1 MADLTGEVI
10 DGRYQLT
17 RIVDAGGMAT
27 IYAALDLRLDREVA
41 VKIMHPHLAN
51 DENYVSRFIREAKA
65 AAALS
70 HPNIVSIQDQ
80 GWNQGGTP
88 CVFIVMELVDGST
101 FRTHLDHQGR
111 IELAPLLQIMMPVL
125 SALSAAHRLGIVHRD
140 IKPENILIARDG
152 RVKIADFGLAR
163 GSLIGETMTAESSVV
178 LGSVSYLAPE
188 QVQRGVTD
196 ARSDVYSAAIVI
208 FEALTGER
216 PFMGD
221 DPVQVALKHVKER
234 VPRLSQL
241 LVGIDP
247 GFDDLIYLATSSNPD
262 DRPKDAGE
270 FLEKLR
276 SVTSTWDPSAKSS
289 GQMSLELDIP
299 PAVKS
304 ALPPKRAEEKSSTEQ
319 VKEVPEVVRKEDQ
332 VSRPKKRKLSKR
344 VKRNRTIAALLLV
357 GIVTGVWYLLIGP
370 GNRIVVPSVA
380 GMSIVK
386 ATNELTP
393 LGLSVEIGEREFSE
407 EIEEGFVLR
416 SDPAGGGRVAEGGTV
431 YLIVSQGKERYTVPS
446 IGGLTPEAAKKLI
459 EDSNLK
465 VGTVSERF
473 SPDVEKGLIVSQEPA
488 ASARVKRDSLVN
500 YVISKGTE
508 EVLVKNYVGESGE
521 QALNELNAAGF
532 DVDVQ
537 YQYSETVPLGAVI
550 VQVPAADQP
559 LPKGSS
565 IILTISEGTEYVF
578 IPNVLS
584 LKGGDAKKLL
594 SDLGLIVE
602 TKTIGKRENKVVTNV
617 SPKVGERVKRGS
629 TVTITLS

>member
-27 IYAALDLRLDREVA
+27 IYAAIDLRLDREVA

-88 CVFIVMELVDGST
+88 CVFIVMELIDGST
-101 FRTHLDHQGR
+101 FRKHLDHQGR
-111 IELAPLLQIMMPVL
+111 LELEPLLKIIQPVL
-125 SALSAAHRLGIVHRD
+125 SALAQAHRLGIVHRD

-163 GSLIGETMTAESSVV
+163 GSIIGQTNTAESSVV

-188 QVQRGVTD
+188 QVQRGVAD
-196 ARSDVYSAAIVI
+196 SRSDVYSAAIVF
-208 FEALTGER
+208 FEALTGEK
-216 PFMGD
+216 PFVGD

-241 LVGIDP
+241 VTGIP
-247 GFDDLIYLATSSNPD
+247 PALDDLIYLATSSNPD
-262 DRPKDAGE
+262 ERPKDAGE
-270 FLEKLR
+270 FQERLR
-276 SVTSTWDPSAKSS
+276 AITSTSNST
-289 GQMSLELDIP
+289 QMSLELDLP
-299 PAVKS
+299 PALVPQTKVQPVS
-304 ALPPKRAEEKSSTEQ
+304 TSREEEPLSQ
-319 VKEVPEVVRKEDQ
+319 
-332 VSRPKKRKLSKR
+332 PKKKRLSKR
-344 VKRNRTIAALLLV
+344 VKRNRSIAASLV
-357 GIVTGVWYLLIGP
+357 VALVVGGWYLFIGP

-380 GMSIVK
+380 GLSITQ
-386 ATNELTP
+386 ATNQLTP
-393 LGLSVEIGEREFSE
+393 LGINVEISTREFSE
-407 EIEEGFVLR
+407 EIEEGLVLR

-431 YLIVSQGKERYTVPS
+431 SLIVSQGRERYTVPS
-446 IGGLTPEAAKKLI
+446 LSGLSPEIATKLI

-465 VGTVSERF
+465 VGVVSERF

-488 ASARVKRDSLVN
+488 ASARVKRNSLVN
-500 YVISKGTE
+500 FVISKGTE
-508 EVLVKNYVGESGE
+508 EVLVKSYLGGSGE
-521 QALNELNAAGF
+521 QALNELSAQGF
-532 DVDVQ
+532 DVDVR

-550 VQVPAADQP
+550 SQAPVSNQS
-559 LPKGSS
+559 LPKGSP
-565 IILTISEGTEYVF
+565 IVLTISQGTEFVF

-584 LKGGDAKKLL
+584 LSARDATELL
-594 SDLGLIVE
+594 TDLGLKVE
-602 TKTIGKRENKVVTNV
+602 VREIGSRREKVVTNV
-617 SPKVGERVKRGS
+617 SPRVGERIKRGS
-629 TVTITLS
+629 TVTISLS